1 LLRIYL
7 KSIVISVAGFFISSS
22 YIIVRQDFGGTAE
35 AWKMQACKIVV
46 DADACPVK
54 AEIVKAAGQYG
65 IHVLMVASFDHR
77 LNESEGVTVVQV
89 DRSDQSV
96 DLYIANHIKPGDI
109 LVTQDFGLA
118 AIGLGKRAIALSNR
132 GQTYTDRTIDFLLER
147 RHESARQR
155 RNGKHSKGPKPFTEE
170 DRSNFLQSLTKVL
183 AHLQDYESG

>member
-1 LLRIYL
+1 LGNTG
-7 KSIVISVAGFFISSS
+7 AF
-22 YIIVRQDFGGTAE
+22 A
-35 AWKMQACKIVV
+35 KMQATKIVV

-54 AEIVKAAGQYG
+54 AEIVKAAAQYG
-65 IHVLMVASFDHR
+65 IQVLMVASFDHR
-77 LNESEGVTVVQV
+77 LNESDGVTVVQV

-118 AIGLGKRAIALSNR
+118 AIGLGKRAVALSNR
-132 GQTYTDRTIDFLLER
+132 GQTYTDSTIDFLLEK

-170 DRSNFLQSLTKVL
+170 DRTNFLQTLTKVL
-183 AHLQDYESG
+183 AHLQDYGSG